1 MGCGASTEGDAV
13 TQNARHSEDLT
24 YWPQQEM
31 GCVASGWC
39 GGKQQRGLK
48 VYKYINISIYIC
60 VCMYIYILNYI
71 NILHI
76 YLIYTNI
83 LHIYLIYI
91 YYVSFLDCII
101 VWYSCKIRGWLWLW
115 HDCADICSQYFSINF
130 LAAENGRLRS
140 GDDGELGKHQLIS
153 RSLSGICYNLVNPSI
168 NDPENY
174 HPRMVGLLLGCPH

>member
-60 VCMYIYILNYI
+60 VCMYIYIYILNYI

-91 YYVSFLDCII
+91 YILCIF
-101 VWYSCKIRGWLWLW
+101 SWLYYCMIQLQNSGMVVVVARLRW
-115 HDCADICSQYFSINF
+115 HMFSIF
-130 LAAENGRLRS
+130 LNQFLGGRKWSTEVGRWWWI
-140 GDDGELGKHQLIS
+140 GET
-153 RSLSGICYNLVNPSI
+153 SI
-168 NDPENY
+168 DF
-174 HPRMVGLLLGCPH
+174 

>member
-91 YYVSFLDCII
+91 YIMYLFLIVLLYDTAAKFGDGCGCGTTALTYVLNI
-101 VWYSCKIRGWLWLW
+101 
-115 HDCADICSQYFSINF
+115 SQSISWRPKMVDW
-130 LAAENGRLRS
+130 GR
-140 GDDGELGKHQLIS
+140 EMM
-153 RSLSGICYNLVNPSI
+153 VNWETSI
-168 NDPENY
+168 DF
-174 HPRMVGLLLGCPH
+174 